1 MTNPDIEIRVAAMED
16 AATLSA
22 VGCDSFKAAYE
33 GTASA
38 EDLLSH
44 LETYFSVTAIEKE
57 LATAGRRYLL
67 ALIDGE
73 ATGFVKIREGE
84 QPAVIPGSSAL
95 ELQQVYVL
103 PDKQRHGVGGRLI
116 EAVVDIARSEDADGL
131 WLSVWEDAPWAV
143 NAYRKKGFEPV
154 GTAAFRLGNTRY
166 EDLLMWRSV

>member
-1 MTNPDIEIRVAAMED
+1 MTGPDIEIRAAVIEN

-22 VGCDSFKAAYE
+22 VGGASFRAAYG

-44 LETYFSVTAIEKE
+44 VETYFSVTAIEKE
-57 LATAGRRYLL
+57 FVTAGRRYLV
-67 ALIDGE
+67 ASIDGE

-84 QPAVIPGSSAL
+84 RPAVIPGSSAL

-103 PDKQRHGVGGRLI
+103 PDKQRYGVGGRLI
-116 EAVVDIARSEDADGL
+116 EAVVDIARSESADGL

-143 NAYRKKGFEPV
+143 NAYRKNGFEAV
-154 GTAAFRLGNTRY
+154 GTAAFRLGKTRY
-166 EDLLMWRSV
+166 KDVLMWRSV

>member
-1 MTNPDIEIRVAAMED
+1 MTDPDVEICAAAMEN
-16 AATLSA
+16 AVTLSA
-22 VGCDSFKAAYE
+22 VGCASFKAAYE
-33 GTASA
+33 GTAGA

-44 LETYFSVTAIEKE
+44 LETYFSVTAIEEE
-57 LATAGRRYLL
+57 LVMAGRRYLM

-103 PDKQRHGVGGRLI
+103 PDKQRHGVGGQLI
-116 EAVVDIARSEDADGL
+116 EAVVDIARSENADGL
-131 WLSVWEDAPWAV
+131 WLSVWVDAPWAV
-143 NAYRKKGFEPV
+143 SAYRKNGFKAV
-154 GTAAFRLGNTRY
+154 GTAAFRLGKTRY